1 MKLLLDEQLPVKLKD
16 RFPAVF
22 VTSTI
27 KDMKWVGVK
36 DTLLFRHIDESGFDV
51 FITNDKSIRFQQ
63 NIHNLS
69 FPIIDLNYFS
79 NRYDDLLNIIEPL
92 SNELTR
98 LSVLILDRNKEKQG
112 AAFIFNNNELQII

>member
-1 MKLLLDEQLPVKLKD
+1 MAWRK
-16 RFPAVF
+16 RYPAL
-22 VTSTI
+22 SSY
-27 KDMKWVGVK
+27 
-36 DTLLFRHIDESGFDV
+36 DESGFDV